1 MRGVAGDGAERPGR
15 EARNEPVLRGA
26 LATERARRVSLEAEV
41 GRLRGALARQNAALD
56 ELRATVARLTRQQAA
71 LGERL
76 TAVTAHGATLQT
88 EVARLHGLQGENAAL
103 RTELTRLRD
112 AHARLRVALVAAG
125 GAAEGEGGED
135 AGNGTAPAPR
145 AGPYRPPTWAKAKTP
160 RPPGGK
166 RPRKKRAAAHNHGRR
181 RVVAA
186 EVDVRV
192 RHAPEACPHC
202 AAKLHGGWVHR
213 RVQVIDLPPPARAVV
228 TEHLL
233 VARRCA
239 TCHRRVLS
247 PPLQPP
253 QVPVARVGQCR
264 FGPRLL
270 AALAI
275 MRTVERLPL
284 ATIRSRLAREH
295 DLRLSH
301 GGLIRLLRH
310 VARRAT
316 PAYERLRETVR
327 ASPVVH
333 ADETGWREDGQH
345 GMVWTFSTPTV
356 RYFHHA
362 LSRSGDVAAEVLDAD
377 TFTGTLVTDFYAAYD
392 RFAGPHQRC
401 WAHLW
406 RDVDDLVRQHPEDEA
421 LARWVAGI
429 GAIYRAAAGPR
440 PAREQG
446 AAPAAGAARHAR
458 ADDYERQLLALCPD
472 ALPPD
477 RPEAVL
483 AQRLRRYIKELF
495 TFVRDPAVPATNNAA
510 ERSLRPLVVARK
522 ISGGTRSPAGS
533 RDRMVLA
540 SVLGTAQLR
549 ADDLTTTCCQFL
561 IPDLTAA
568 HTT

>member
-1 MRGVAGDGAERPGR
+1 MAGEGADRPAR
-15 EARNEPVLRGA
+15 EARNEPALRGA

-41 GRLRGALARQNAALD
+41 GRLRGAVARQNATLD
-56 ELRATVARLTRQQAA
+56 ELRTAVARLTRQQAA

-76 TAVTAHGATLQT
+76 TAMTAHGGALQT
-88 EVARLHGLQGENAAL
+88 EVARLQGENAAL
-103 RTELTRLRD
+103 RTEATRLQ
-112 AHARLRVALVAAG
+112 AANARLRAALVGAG
-125 GAAEGEGGED
+125 GGGDEVAGGEGNASGS
-135 AGNGTAPAPR
+135 APAPP
-145 AGPYRPPTWAKAKTP
+145 AGPDRPPTWVKAKTP

-166 RPRKKRAAAHNHGRR
+166 RPRRRRAAEHNHGRR

-186 EVDVRV
+186 EADVWV
-192 RHAPEACPHC
+192 RHAPAVCPHC
-202 AAKLHGGWVHR
+202 TAPLRGGWVHR
-213 RVQVIDLPPPARAVV
+213 RVQVIDLPPPAKAVV

-233 VARRCA
+233 VARRCGA
-239 TCHRRVLS
+239 CQRRVLP
-247 PPLQPP
+247 PPLHPP

-264 FGPRLL
+264 FGPRVL

-284 ATIRSRLAREH
+284 TTIRTRLAREH
-295 DLRLSH
+295 ELRLSH
-301 GGLIRLLRH
+301 GGLVRLLRQ
-310 VARRAT
+310 VARHAT
-316 PAYERLRETVR
+316 PAYERLREAVR

-345 GMVWTFSTPTV
+345 GSVWTFSTPSV

-362 LSRSGDVAAEVLDAD
+362 LSRGGEVAATVLDDA

-406 RDVDDLVRQHPEDEA
+406 RDIEELVRQHPDDA
-421 LARWVAGI
+421 RLTRWVASIRTIYKEAI
-429 GAIYRAAAGPR
+429 GPPAAPELGDPSAAAVG
-440 PAREQG
+440 
-446 AAPAAGAARHAR
+446 RHAR
-458 ADDYERQLLALCPD
+458 ADGYERQLLALCP
-472 ALPPD
+472 ATLPSD

-483 AQRLRRYIKELF
+483 AQRIRRYLQELF
-495 TFVRDPAVPATNNAA
+495 TFVRDPAVPSTNNAA

-540 SVLGTAQLR
+540 SVLGTAQVR
-549 ADDLTTTCCQFL
+549 GDDLTATCFQFL
-561 IPDLTAA
+561 VPGLPTA
-568 HTT
+568 HTV